1 MAYYDIHKAL
11 TQSLVDLSL
20 TVPIAYENSNFNPD
34 ANTSYTTDA
43 AGYSI
48 GDTAIT
54 LITGSGAIYAGSN
67 VSFEGDPNYYPVV
80 TGILAPGVV
89 TLAAPGLLLNI
100 SAAVTNTTGHIE
112 QFVDVTAIPVTTEVI
127 SKDSLDEEIGIYQL
141 SVYTRSGISTR
152 KAYELADTI
161 ANNYKHG
168 DELTSGTQKIFIEIT
183 SRNQGRNLNGWFIID
198 LSVNY
203 VADLSR

>member
-11 TQSLVDLSL
+11 TQSLIDLGL
-20 TVPIAYENSNFNPD
+20 TVPIAHENINFNPD

-43 AGYSI
+43 TGYTI

-67 VSFEGDPNYYPVV
+67 VSFDGDPNYYQVV
-80 TGILAPGVV
+80 TGISAPGVV
-89 TLAAPGLLLNI
+89 TLAAPGLLQNI

-112 QFVDVTAIPVTTEVI
+112 QFVDVTEIPVTTEVI

-141 SVYTRSGISTR
+141 SVYTRSGASTR
-152 KAYELADTI
+152 KAYELSDTI